1 MISGRAVVDASVVV
15 EQLVALPHSTAA
27 DAVFRS
33 VVETAAE
40 LWVPD
45 LVYVETASAIRKL
58 VLRRNIGTAAAKKCL
73 GWLARLPLV
82 AVGTSS
88 LLGEIWDLRDTLSA
102 YDASYV
108 ALALRLR
115 APLVTLDKRLAAAA
129 RRRGCEVVIP

>member
-15 EQLVALPHSTAA
+15 EQLVALPHSAA
-27 DAVFRS
+27 VDAVFTS
-33 VVETAAE
+33 VVETGAE
-40 LWVPD
+40 LWAPD
-45 LVYVETASAIRKL
+45 LVYVETASALKKL
-58 VLRRNIGTAAAKKCL
+58 VARRHIGAAAAKKSL

-108 ALALRLR
+108 ALARRLR

-129 RRRGCEVVIP
+129 RRRGCEIVIP